1 MIVGSSKQLA
11 LFLAVIGSGLIV
23 YGFVYSLQHLDN
35 ALSQQPSTLQQYSIP
50 VGFMVL
56 LLAPLVLKR
65 LVLFFVLLALGAAF
79 YFWITSP

>member
-1 MIVGSSKQLA
+1 M
-11 LFLAVIGSGLIV
+11 FLAVIGSGLIV
-23 YGFVYSLQHLDN
+23 YGFAYSLQHLDN

-50 VGFMVL
+50 VGFMLL